1 MNLDRS
7 CLNILPAWALWM
19 KATYTLNR
27 EMSYWNATSNH
38 TETSLI
44 RNSNITNDLG
54 YEFSNPI
61 VGGGRLN
68 GMFYILISISGFTVT
83 IVILMAILW
92 TRKYRTL
99 IHTIRDL
106 QGVEGLSGRAPP
118 SNPPS
123 RSPLT
128 LRKCLGHE
136 TRSHPTRELVSV
148 TLGQESQD
156 TNLTTPLERQTTK
169 SASRSLWRPRQT
181 VSCFNTSGLGLQ
193 HIIKAGREGV
203 YYKAKV
209 IRGTCKGHFIVTCK
223 IIKEGATHR
232 RVAREVRIMRKLGIH
247 KNVLQL
253 LDWNITQAPYMLILE
268 SVSSG
273 TLRSFLQVNQDQL
286 SRDSQLQH
294 FFTTAA
300 YHIAHAMRHLCSK
313 MVVHCDLALRN
324 IMVNHF
330 PREVKLAEF
339 GLAQDLTHKRSHRSS
354 CKVDHMQSV
363 PLRWYPPEYFRNNYY
378 SFKGDVWAFGIVLW
392 EMQTFGTLPYPNLE
406 APELVV
412 RYVCSG
418 QRNSVPET
426 CRPEILQT
434 IRDCWLEPNTQRPSF
449 NDIVRDLENILED
462 DEVRV
467 ASSVSIPSASHILL
481 CGFKLFKRLSG
492 HATFDLFMQFL
503 VFVYC
508 LHCRITSKWTTE
520 SQWPILNLATKVKSS
535 PLSFTGTKYV

>member
-1 MNLDRS
+1 MLH
-7 CLNILPAWALWM
+7 ILS
-19 KATYTLNR
+19 R
-27 EMSYWNATSNH
+27 
-38 TETSLI
+38 
-44 RNSNITNDLG
+44 
-54 YEFSNPI
+54 
-61 VGGGRLN
+61 
-68 GMFYILISISGFTVT
+68 
-83 IVILMAILW
+83 
-92 TRKYRTL
+92 YRTL

-181 VSCFNTSGLGLQ
+181 VNLLCRKSNGVKKNILIFEFSCEMCGLNFPGFLLQ
-193 HIIKAGREGV
+193 HVWARSTVYHQSREGRG
-203 YYKAKV
+203 AKV

-232 RVAREVRIMRKLGIH
+232 RVAREVSIMRKLGVH

-253 LDWNITQAPYMLILE
+253 LDWNITQGKMERWFCVCFISLYSSSLHADPRVGEQWDTAQFPSNTCALKWYIKIILKIH
-268 SVSSG
+268 
-273 TLRSFLQVNQDQL
+273 QQC
-286 SRDSQLQH
+286 
-294 FFTTAA
+294 
-300 YHIAHAMRHLCSK
+300 HIFNIFP
-313 MVVHCDLALRN
+313 VVHCDLALRN

-392 EMQTFGTLPYPNLE
+392 EMQTFGKME
-406 APELVV
+406 RAPEI
-412 RYVCSG
+412 
-418 QRNSVPET
+418 N
-426 CRPEILQT
+426 
-434 IRDCWLEPNTQRPSF
+434 
-449 NDIVRDLENILED
+449 
-462 DEVRV
+462 
-467 ASSVSIPSASHILL
+467 
-481 CGFKLFKRLSG
+481 
-492 HATFDLFMQFL
+492 
-503 VFVYC
+503 
-508 LHCRITSKWTTE
+508 
-520 SQWPILNLATKVKSS
+520 
-535 PLSFTGTKYV
+535 

>member
-7 CLNILPAWALWM
+7 CLNILPAWALGM
-19 KATYTLNR
+19 KATYTLKNR
-27 EMSYWNATSNH
+27 KMSYRNATNNH
-38 TETSLI
+38 TGTSLI

-54 YEFSNPI
+54 HKFSDPI
-61 VGGGRLN
+61 VG
-68 GMFYILISISGFTVT
+68 
-83 IVILMAILW
+83 A
-92 TRKYRTL
+92 TL
-99 IHTIRDL
+99 
-106 QGVEGLSGRAPP
+106 
-118 SNPPS
+118 
-123 RSPLT
+123 
-128 LRKCLGHE
+128 
-136 TRSHPTRELVSV
+136 
-148 TLGQESQD
+148 
-156 TNLTTPLERQTTK
+156 
-169 SASRSLWRPRQT
+169 
-181 VSCFNTSGLGLQ
+181 
-193 HIIKAGREGV
+193 
-203 YYKAKV
+203 
-209 IRGTCKGHFIVTCK
+209 
-223 IIKEGATHR
+223 R
-232 RVAREVRIMRKLGIH
+232 RVAREVSIMRKLGTH

-286 SRDSQLQH
+286 SRDSQLQNL
-294 FFTTAA
+294 FTTAA

-339 GLAQDLTHKRSHRSS
+339 GLAQDLTHKRSYRSS
-354 CKVDHMQSV
+354 CKGDYMQSV
-363 PLRWYPPEYFRNNYY
+363 PLRWYPPEYFKKNNYY

-462 DEVRV
+462 DEDYV
-467 ASSVSIPSASHILL
+467 
-481 CGFKLFKRLSG
+481 
-492 HATFDLFMQFL
+492 
-503 VFVYC
+503 
-508 LHCRITSKWTTE
+508 
-520 SQWPILNLATKVKSS
+520 KVDNGV
-535 PLSFTGTKYV
+535 LMANIEFGDQGQI

>member
-1 MNLDRS
+1 MQQV
-7 CLNILPAWALWM
+7 I
-19 KATYTLNR
+19 TQ
-27 EMSYWNATSNH
+27 
-38 TETSLI
+38 TSLI

-54 YEFSNPI
+54 YKFSNPI

-106 QGVEGLSGRAPP
+106 QGVEGLSGRAPQ

-136 TRSHPTRELVSV
+136 
-148 TLGQESQD
+148 
-156 TNLTTPLERQTTK
+156 
-169 SASRSLWRPRQT
+169 

-209 IRGTCKGHFIVTCK
+209 TRGTCKGHFIVTCK

-232 RVAREVRIMRKLGIH
+232 RVAREVSVMRKLGIH

-313 MVVHCDLALRN
+313 MVVYCDLALRN

-330 PREVKLAEF
+330 PREVKLAVWTGPRPDSQKEPSQQLQS
-339 GLAQDLTHKRSHRSS
+339 GPHAKCAPALVSPRVLRMYAHMTGPYHILTWRL
-354 CKVDHMQSV
+354 QSWWCAMFA
-363 PLRWYPPEYFRNNYY
+363 LD
-378 SFKGDVWAFGIVLW
+378 KGTQSQRHV
-392 EMQTFGTLPYPNLE
+392 
-406 APELVV
+406 
-412 RYVCSG
+412 G
-418 QRNSVPET
+418 QRY
-426 CRPEILQT
+426 CRRLGTVGWSQT
-434 IRDCWLEPNTQRPSF
+434 LKGPPS
-449 NDIVRDLENILED
+449 
-462 DEVRV
+462 
-467 ASSVSIPSASHILL
+467 
-481 CGFKLFKRLSG
+481 
-492 HATFDLFMQFL
+492 
-503 VFVYC
+503 
-508 LHCRITSKWTTE
+508 TT
-520 SQWPILNLATKVKSS
+520 
-535 PLSFTGTKYV
+535 

>member
-54 YEFSNPI
+54 YKFSNPI

-92 TRKYRTL
+92 TRKYHTL

-106 QGVEGLSGRAPP
+106 QGVEGLSGRALP

-169 SASRSLWRPRQT
+169 SASWSLWRPWQT

-209 IRGTCKGHFIVTCK
+209 TRGTCKGHFIVTCK

-232 RVAREVRIMRKLGIH
+232 RVAREVSIMRKLGIH

-273 TLRSFLQVNQDQL
+273 TLRSFLQANQDQL

-378 SFKGDVWAFGIVLW
+378 SFKWDVWAFGIVLW

-462 DEVRV
+462 DEDY
-467 ASSVSIPSASHILL
+467 I
-481 CGFKLFKRLSG
+481 
-492 HATFDLFMQFL
+492 
-503 VFVYC
+503 
-508 LHCRITSKWTTE
+508 
-520 SQWPILNLATKVKSS
+520 KVDNGV
-535 PLSFTGTKYV
+535 PMANIEFGDQGQI